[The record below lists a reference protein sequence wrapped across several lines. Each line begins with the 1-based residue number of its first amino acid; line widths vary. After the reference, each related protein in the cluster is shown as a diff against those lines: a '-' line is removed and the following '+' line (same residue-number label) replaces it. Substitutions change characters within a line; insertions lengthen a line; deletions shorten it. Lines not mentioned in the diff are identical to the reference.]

1 MGSYLLGGKYLWLLL
16 PRLEKGLMICAEELG
31 PVEDPQV
38 MKGRDH
44 PIMVV
49 PGLARVH
56 ALRAI
61 LLALEVVIAQDPILL
76 PQDGRV
82 TTPFLLKEGR
92 ILDHQGMLH
101 QKEMVVMP
109 VGHIL
114 QAVEMMQQLEMTRIM
129 LIDLHM
135 SLMELEH
142 IGSHLLD
149 VQ

>member
-1 MGSYLLGGKYLWLLL
+1 MLL
-16 PRLEKGLMICAEELG
+16 RLENGLMICAEELG

-44 PIMVV
+44 PIMDV

-56 ALRAI
+56 ALRVI
-61 LLALEVVIAQDPILL
+61 LLALEVVITQDPILL
-76 PQDGRV
+76 LQDGGV
-82 TTPFLLKEGR
+82 TTPFLLKER
-92 ILDHQGMLH
+92 RVLDHQGILQ

-114 QAVEMMQQLEMTRIM
+114 QAVEMMQQIEMARIM
-129 LIDLHM
+129 QIDLHM
-135 SLMELEH
+135 ILMELEH